1 MGLSSNILWHQTN
14 YANLRNIIKSRSLKC
29 SYSLEEVDEILG
41 QKVAFPM
48 ISMCDLPISELS
60 EYQGKYGDY
69 AIGLSREW
77 GVKKKFTPIWYYE
90 PKSRVPQLLRKLLD
104 EAVKNDSDNILSI
117 FGMVSFMKKM
127 EGPLPRHNYSK
138 YRFYDERE
146 VRYVPSFDY
155 LASGRIAPVLSAND
169 YNNYKAAHGGKA
181 LIEDGLNFSW
191 ADIRYIIVKED
202 KQISV
207 MVDLLEKLGC
217 DNKAIGIFSSKQIF
231 EDIIGYRHNVE
242 IKPKSQATYDEDE
255 VKKIIEMAVRKTAS
269 LMQKIYE

>member
-14 YANLRNIIKSRSLKC
+14 YASLRNIIKSRSLKC
-29 SYSLEEVDEILG
+29 SYSLEEVDEIIG

-77 GVKKKFTPIWYYE
+77 GVKNKFTPIWYYE
-90 PKSRVPQLLRKLLD
+90 PKSRVPQLLRKTLK
-104 EAVKNDSDNILSI
+104 EAVRTDSDNIISI
-117 FGMVSFMKKM
+117 LGVISFMKKM

-155 LASGRIAPVLSAND
+155 LVSGGIAPVLSADD
-169 YNNYKAAHGGKA
+169 YNNYKAAHGGRA
-181 LIEDGLNFSW
+181 LIEDGLAFGW
-191 ADIRYIIVKED
+191 ADVRYIIVKED
-202 KQISV
+202 KQIPV
-207 MVDLLEKLGC
+207 MVDMLGKLGC
-217 DNKAIGIFSSKQIF
+217 NNKTIGIFSSKQIF

-242 IKPKSQATYDEDE
+242 IKPKSKATYDEDE
-255 VKKIIEMAVRKTAS
+255 VKKIIEMAVRKTAD
-269 LMQKIYE
+269 LINK

>member
-14 YANLRNIIKSRSLKC
+14 YTSLRKIIKGKSLKC

-41 QKVAFPM
+41 QKVASPM

-77 GVKKKFTPIWYYE
+77 GVKNKFTPIWYYE
-90 PKSRVPQLLRKLLD
+90 PKSRVPQLLRKMLK
-104 EAVKNDSDNILSI
+104 EAVKTDSDNLLSI
-117 FGMVSFMKKM
+117 IGVISFMKKM
-127 EGPLPRHNYSK
+127 EGPLLGHNYSK

-146 VRYVPSFDY
+146 VRYVPSFEY
-155 LASGRIAPVLSAND
+155 LASGGIVPVLSED
-169 YNNYKAAHGGKA
+169 KYNNYKAAHSGKS
-181 LIEDGLNFSW
+181 LIEDSLIFDW
-191 ADIRYIIVKED
+191 TDVRYIIVKED

-242 IKPKSQATYDEDE
+242 IKPKSKVTYDEDE
-255 VKKIIEMAVRKTAS
+255 VEKIIEMAVRKTAN
-269 LMQKIYE
+269 LMKRYMK

>member
-14 YANLRNIIKSRSLKC
+14 YASLRNIIKSRSLKC
-29 SYSLEEVDEILG
+29 SYSLEEVDEIIG

-77 GVKKKFTPIWYYE
+77 GIKKKFTPIWYYE
-90 PKSRVPQLLRKLLD
+90 PKSRVPYLLRKLLD

-117 FGMVSFMKKM
+117 FGLISFMKKM
-127 EGPLPRHNYSK
+127 EGSLPRHNYSK

-146 VRYVPSFDY
+146 VRYVPSFNY
-155 LASGRIAPVLSAND
+155 LASGGIVPVLNETE
-169 YNNYKAAHGGKA
+169 YNNYKASHSGNA
-181 LIEDGLNFSW
+181 LIDNSLVFGW

-202 KQISV
+202 KQIPG
-207 MVDLLEKLGC
+207 MVDLLGKLGC
-217 DNKAIGIFSSKQIF
+217 NNKTIGIFSSKQIF

-242 IKPKSQATYDEDE
+242 IKPKTKATYDEDE
-255 VKKIIEMAVRKTAS
+255 VKKIIEMAVRKTAG
-269 LMQKIYE
+269 LMKKINE

>member
-14 YANLRNIIKSRSLKC
+14 HASLKNIIKSRSLKC

-48 ISMCDLPISELS
+48 ISMCDLPISELT

-77 GVKKKFTPIWYYE
+77 GVKNRFTPIWYYE
-90 PKSRVPQLLRKLLD
+90 PKSRVPHLLKKMLG
-104 EAVKNDSDNILSI
+104 EAVNTDSDSILSLLGVI
-117 FGMVSFMKKM
+117 SFLKKM
-127 EGPLPRHNYSK
+127 EGPLPKHYYSK

-155 LASGRIAPVLSAND
+155 LASGGVEPVLREED
-169 YNNYKAAHGGKA
+169 YYNYKLSHNDKA
-181 LIEDGLNFSW
+181 LIDESLTFGW

-202 KQISV
+202 KQIPA
-207 MVDLLEKLGC
+207 MVDLLEKLRC
-217 DNKAIGIFSSKQIF
+217 DNKTIGIFSSKQIF

-242 IKPKSQATYDEDE
+242 IKPAPTVSYDEDE
-255 VKKIIEMAVRKTAS
+255 VKKIVELAARKTAA
-269 LMQKIYE
+269 LMQMIKE